1 MIIYIYRTEIIKNRE
16 EVGSCLINTRII
28 ILVYDDHPEEECI
41 LNIFLYWDSM
51 YLLPRQACKVF
62 LCMEDKVLSVSGLTL
77 VLALFCLTPF
87 M

>member
-1 MIIYIYRTEIIKNRE
+1 MITYIYRTEIIIYRE

-28 ILVYDDHPEEECI
+28 ILVYDDHPEEEWI
-41 LNIFLYWDSM
+41 PNIFLYWDSM
-51 YLLPRQACKVF
+51 YLLPRQVCKVF
-62 LCMEDKVLSVSGLTL
+62 FMEDKVLSVSGLTL